1 MKLGIILESFAIRS
15 ATLLSPG
22 LLCLAGCYCDT
33 GTGGGYG
40 VTVSGSASANG
51 CIDWYTYDDDWHR
64 RHCNDPGYVW
74 CNAPNG
80 GLGAT
85 PSYDSGVTSGETV
98 DSGATSSAM
107 PDGALPTADSGSGGQ
122 ASDSGSA
129 AADGGAGSTGD
140 AGDGAVLGACTT
152 SASCAVGSSC
162 VGGSCQPCSGGVCVC
177 QRDDDCSASQICDHT
192 TSVCVAPPPACT
204 ALTTEAACTARAD
217 CSPIYGGMS
226 CTNNVG
232 SECHSGEANCTCAT
246 YSFAA
251 CVTHAM

>member
-1 MKLGIILESFAIRS
+1 MKRFDVDEIRANHAAVRRHAECNEREPIGATRVRSTGGPHCRSTQHPFRLGVSAMKLGIILESFAIRS

-177 QRDDDCSASQICDHT
+177 QRDDD
-192 TSVCVAPPPACT
+192 
-204 ALTTEAACTARAD
+204 
-217 CSPIYGGMS
+217 
-226 CTNNVG
+226 
-232 SECHSGEANCTCAT
+232 
-246 YSFAA
+246 
-251 CVTHAM
+251 